1 MEGKGGS
8 KISRKTAFYREIEAA
23 FLGKRIFY
31 NVFISR
37 VSLERVRRQDGVAL
51 RDGLREYQAPFGR
64 DVAERPPAQRI
75 RSLLA
80 QAYQRARRLR
90 RVKSWSL
97 LVSGLKRECGV
108 AHKNTAAGLGQG

>member
-64 DVAERPPAQRI
+64 DVAERPPLSGFDPCSCKLTKEREDC
-75 RSLLA
+75 
-80 QAYQRARRLR
+80 ARLNRGR
-90 RVKSWSL
+90 P
-97 LVSGLKRECGV
+97 
-108 AHKNTAAGLGQG
+108 